1 MVGCDRSA
9 NMAAICAGR
18 GLEVLVC
25 DGLRT
30 PFRTDAFDAVISIA
44 VIHHWC
50 TEERRL
56 DSLRELSRITRPGGQ
71 ILVYAWA
78 MEQDEKYT
86 EQDNFIPW
94 HLSERF
100 KTQAAAAPKEDQDVS
115 NDASKPSPVVC
126 HRYYHLFRR
135 GELQGLVARIPSVAV
150 VHTDYDKENWVV
162 ILRKSS
168 IPEEPAAM
176 EAPPP

>member
-1 MVGCDRSA
+1 M
-9 NMAAICAGR
+9 
-18 GLEVLVC
+18 
-25 DGLRT
+25 
-30 PFRTDAFDAVISIA
+30 
-44 VIHHWC
+44 
-50 TEERRL
+50 
-56 DSLRELSRITRPGGQ
+56 
-71 ILVYAWA
+71 
-78 MEQDEKYT
+78 
-86 EQDNFIPW
+86 
-94 HLSERF
+94 
-100 KTQAAAAPKEDQDVS
+100 
-115 NDASKPSPVVC
+115 VC